1 MDRSIAKFKLHFLP
15 LWQMTLS
22 SWLAHPDDSNNYRA
36 ATFRVSQYLPISR
49 LPLSLLRSVGD
60 CVSVRTAQ
68 TSALGK
74 CVLLLTGNVK
84 NLLFT
89 GVNFCANHT
98 VLAQHID
105 IDIRTAANHNECL
118 LFLSTQTTGFDC
130 VDRGQAEQQMIWPTT
145 QNLYINKL
153 YIGWDITNWKKKH
166 THTHCAI

>member
-1 MDRSIAKFKLHFLP
+1 
-15 LWQMTLS
+15 MTPS
-22 SWLAHPDDSNNYRA
+22 SWLANPDASNHHRA
-36 ATFRVSQYLPISR
+36 ATFSVTHYMPISR
-49 LPLSLLRSVGD
+49 LPTSQHRSVGD

-130 VDRGQAEQQMIWPTT
+130 VDRGQAVQQMMR
-145 QNLYINKL
+145 LAK
-153 YIGWDITNWKKKH
+153 
-166 THTHCAI
+166 